1 MVKEINEVKHTSP
14 KSTHHSGGTLAP
26 SLKKE
31 VWKAKYTWAK
41 DAEEKDQKVL
51 AKEDSSYKEDSDSYD
66 EDSDDAAVVNDGL
79 EDEIFKD
86 KDIVESLLDDSNA
99 AADQASAESDF
110 VWNNGTKANKAK
122 DPKVQRSKSSKIE
135 RSRGPN
141 SIPHV
146 DGPVERDS
154 ESDANSIAIHLPKEL
169 HVNGTQQGPAYS
181 KPDAYLTAA
190 FVENRLDEKSVDKA
204 IAVMQAYKHSL
215 VITMTQRVRLDRSVR
230 NTTNGP
236 VFRWWI
242 TTPKDN
248 DMSIFTKDLRAMSDA
263 AGGHDAQ
270 ANMDADF
277 EIREA
282 H

>member
-1 MVKEINEVKHTSP
+1 MLNVKQEVKHTSP

-110 VWNNGTKANKAK
+110 VWNNGTKVDKK
-122 DPKVQRSKSSKIE
+122 RFKTRLEKEETLSSPTGEQSQRSKGSK
-135 RSRGPN
+135 
-141 SIPHV
+141 V
-146 DGPVERDS
+146 Q
-154 ESDANSIAIHLPKEL
+154 K
-169 HVNGTQQGPAYS
+169 
-181 KPDAYLTAA
+181 
-190 FVENRLDEKSVDKA
+190 
-204 IAVMQAYKHSL
+204 
-215 VITMTQRVRLDRSVR
+215 
-230 NTTNGP
+230 
-236 VFRWWI
+236 
-242 TTPKDN
+242 
-248 DMSIFTKDLRAMSDA
+248 
-263 AGGHDAQ
+263 
-270 ANMDADF
+270 F
-277 EIREA
+277 ED
-282 H
+282 